1 MTGVRGHDDGGS
13 AVPETFIEYAA
24 ERPDARAT
32 DWLRERSEPDWR
44 AATEGGFVRELGAGE
59 LDDEVFRRYLV
70 QDYAFVGE
78 LASLIGYAIGDAPT
92 IAAKRRL
99 TDFLGTITNEEDDY
113 FERSFNALDVPADE
127 RRDPELTATTRALCD
142 LLGRASREGGYA
154 ETLAVFVPAE
164 WVYLT
169 WAERVKEAPSEFY
182 LAEWVDLHDNPEF
195 ASFVG
200 WLREELDRELGE
212 TSTRRQCRIDRLF
225 GRTVE
230 LEVAFFRT
238 AYEG

>member
-1 MTGVRGHDDGGS
+1 M
-13 AVPETFIEYAA
+13 
-24 ERPDARAT
+24 
-32 DWLRERSEPDWR
+32 
-44 AATEGGFVRELGAGE
+44 
-59 LDDEVFRRYLV
+59 
-70 QDYAFVGE
+70 
-78 LASLIGYAIGDAPT
+78 
-92 IAAKRRL
+92 
-99 TDFLGTITNEEDDY
+99 
-113 FERSFNALDVPADE
+113 
-127 RRDPELTATTRALCD
+127 
-142 LLGRASREGGYA
+142 
-154 ETLAVFVPAE
+154 
-164 WVYLT
+164 YLT